1 MASRGQQ
8 DTVMKTRNP
17 EDNAPG
23 KTGQWKDVDLDGVRV
38 LLNVAQIKDMT
49 NSGTA
54 GKQYVMPNTPHV
66 ISLLGRVDKNILGT
80 SPLRVRRKTGWW
92 RRRLSLQSLLV
103 RVEGD
108 PLSTQYAQRRSFQ
121 ATEEEEEE
129 EEEEGGGCLYSWCE
143 HK

>member
-1 MASRGQQ
+1 
-8 DTVMKTRNP
+8 
-17 EDNAPG
+17 
-23 KTGQWKDVDLDGVRV
+23 
-38 LLNVAQIKDMT
+38 MT

-129 EEEEGGGCLYSWCE
+129 EEEEVRRRSAGAGTGSGSGSGSGPGPGSGPG
-143 HK
+143 